1 MQRRQADAFSPF
13 FASLTLREKLFIV
26 NNLSKRCF
34 FVKKIVHFCGSFLMK
49 VVWTSIDL
57 RFFAVYAS
65 NTPHQTRSLEG
76 FIDCL
81 YERLN
86 FAVDGGW
93 AQWGPWTSCSPLCGH
108 PSKKKRYRGCH
119 DPAPQFG
126 GKNCR
131 GQKPDQENQE
141 ESMECKHNPPCPDAI
156 RSS

>member
-1 MQRRQADAFSPF
+1 
-13 FASLTLREKLFIV
+13 
-26 NNLSKRCF
+26 
-34 FVKKIVHFCGSFLMK
+34 MK

-156 RSS
+156 RSSWLTLRPSYCQTESLITEWQFLVYTHHYYLHCHLLNKLLTLQCRI